1 MSRWRN
7 LTDDRVYRGVGWA
20 DKEWEESI
28 CQFAKSGDPQD
39 NKNSLFF
46 RPLFLHQG
54 TTFDSG
60 SGCPSWLP
68 PS

>member
-7 LTDDRVYRGVGWA
+7 LADDRVYWGVGWA

-46 RPLFLHQG
+46 RPLFLH
-54 TTFDSG
+54 
-60 SGCPSWLP
+60 
-68 PS
+68 